1 MVVEDDCNPDHVDK
15 IVGTDQLG
23 LKISFAE
30 GFIFFSQRDHG
41 GSRRGESSGRVPA
54 ALWHP

>member
-1 MVVEDDCNPDHVDK
+1 MVVEDDFNPDHVDK
-15 IVGTDQLG
+15 IVGKDHLG
-23 LKISFAE
+23 LEISFA
-30 GFIFFSQRDHG
+30 FIFFSQRDHG